1 MRYSILTLSAALFLG
16 SVSFASAQT
25 LRDDLD
31 RMTGDV
37 PASGVTPPPITSQAV
52 TGQAVPHSNVDPAPQ
67 AATQPHINVPLNVPQ
82 LAQLNQ
88 PAPAFNLALGNTPQ
102 SGMTV
107 ALNNI
112 VQQGPAVILFAPGAM
127 AYTQPLFDMMQKNVG
142 NFQKVGVQPIGV
154 STDQV
159 ATLSQTNYGFMLL
172 SDPSGLAMRHY
183 GAIKQNNY
191 AVPLLVSINAQG
203 VIVDMQE
210 TLTPDLNRA
219 VRALNATQTVTA
231 IESQMTVVTPDTN
244 EVVQIKQV
252 TEMQANTT
260 SPVRQ
265 EIATISDHADLPQF
279 PPVTQQVP
287 QLPPEVS
294 VNTNVAPSTYAAP
307 YPPAMPPVTDTAT
320 VPSVPPAY
328 VETQIQSY

>member
-31 RMTGDV
+31 RMTGAA
-37 PASGVTPPPITSQAV
+37 PAAELPSVA
-52 TGQAVPHSNVDPAPQ
+52 PAYMGNDYNAAPRPQ
-67 AATQPHINVPLNVPQ
+67 ADVNVPQ
-82 LAQLNQ
+82 LAQINQ
-88 PAPAFNLALGNTPQ
+88 PAPEFNLILGNMPQ
-102 SGMTV
+102 AGMAV
-107 ALNNI
+107 SLGGI
-112 VQQGPAVILFAPGAM
+112 IQQGSAVILFAPGTI
-127 AYTQPLFDMMQKNVG
+127 AYTQPLLDLLQKNAG
-142 NFQKVGVQPIGV
+142 NFQKVGVQPVAV
-154 STDQV
+154 STDPV
-159 ATLSQTNYGFMLL
+159 EVLNKTDYSYMVL

-183 GAIKQNNY
+183 GAIKQANY
-191 AVPLLVSINAQG
+191 VVPVLVSINAQG

-219 VRALNATQTVTA
+219 VRALNATQAVTA
-231 IESQMTVVTPDTN
+231 IESQITVVTPDTN

-252 TEMQANTT
+252 TEMQGNTT
-260 SPVRQ
+260 STMRQ

-307 YPPAMPPVTDTAT
+307 YPSVMPSVTDTAT
-320 VPSVPPAY
+320 VPNVPPAY